1 MSPPTQERNPLPGRE
16 QRRFRR
22 FAVTLP
28 CKVKPRSRRKVS
40 AESGLDVRTQDI
52 SRGGFYF
59 TASAGWEIGATLECT
74 IQLPV
79 EVFGTQAV
87 AIRCR
92 GKVARIIP
100 LDKGGIGVGATIESF
115 RFVRLNDKML
125 KEGAPFA
132 EVS

>member
-1 MSPPTQERNPLPGRE
+1 MSPPTQERNSLPGRE

-22 FAVTLP
+22 FAVNLP

-40 AESGLDVRTQDI
+40 AESEVGVCAQDI

-59 TASAGWEIGATLECT
+59 TAPVGWEIGATLECT

-79 EVFGTQAV
+79 GVLGTQAV

-100 LDKGGIGVGATIESF
+100 LEKGGIGVGATIDSF
-115 RFVRLNDKML
+115 RFVRLSDKML
-125 KEGAPFA
+125 QEGAPFA
-132 EVS
+132 VVP